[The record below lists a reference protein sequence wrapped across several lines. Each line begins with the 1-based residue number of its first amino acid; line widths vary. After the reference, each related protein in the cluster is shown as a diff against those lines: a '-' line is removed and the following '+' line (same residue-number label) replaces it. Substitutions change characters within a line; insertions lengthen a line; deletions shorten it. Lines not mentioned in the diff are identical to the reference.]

1 MLKVRRYGTN
11 SIGDQLLASAMVR
24 PYREFSLRP
33 QWYVRTG
40 NYEFP
45 PSKFL
50 SDFSPKLLTLAGNE
64 TRVIFARGSLP
75 PNRKRKR
82 EMANTTE
89 VKPESLLAKLER
101 IDTLVATAFGSRE
114 EARVIEVRK
123 IIEAVRVQV
132 KLTSDKFDKLANN
145 GAMFGS
151 DLFPNVKP
159 FRKPTERTATGEAQ
173 VNPLTDF

>member
-1 MLKVRRYGTN
+1 
-11 SIGDQLLASAMVR
+11 
-24 PYREFSLRP
+24 
-33 QWYVRTG
+33 
-40 NYEFP
+40 
-45 PSKFL
+45 
-50 SDFSPKLLTLAGNE
+50 
-64 TRVIFARGSLP
+64 
-75 PNRKRKR
+75 
-82 EMANTTE
+82 MANTTE